1 MSPALVKA
9 VMKAIKSNNIAII
22 RAMAQRA
29 RMSTGKLVSQAKKIS
44 RKTKKKKPMSK
55 REKTTRARLGQST

>member
-1 MSPALVKA
+1 
-9 VMKAIKSNNIAII
+9 
-22 RAMAQRA
+22 MAKRA

>member
-1 MSPALVKA
+1 MTSAVAKVVMSA
-9 VMKAIKSNNIAII
+9 MKKNNIAII

-44 RKTKKKKPMSK
+44 RKTKKK
-55 REKTTRARLGQST
+55 